1 MNLLILA
8 IKQTKQVSL
17 SLSTIITQH
26 TILQIVKRKT
36 ITIYECISYT
46 II

>member
-8 IKQTKQVSL
+8 IKQTKQASL

-26 TILQIVKRKT
+26 TTLQIVKRKT
-36 ITIYECISYT
+36 TTIYECISYT